1 MNTFKFKKSPDV
13 HPLCSFYRDVR
24 KASGTT
30 LVDGTGHRPHY
41 SLRTLCR
48 ALRFAAS
55 NPCSNIQRSLY
66 EVFLKSGFGWS
77 LVDALSMGR
86 EGVGMRRPGL
96 PVLSV

>member
-1 MNTFKFKKSPDV
+1 MNKFKKSPEV

-24 KASGTT
+24 KESGTT

-66 EVFLKSGFGWS
+66 EVFLKSGFGWG
-77 LVDALSMGR
+77 LVDVLTMGR
-86 EGVGMRRPGL
+86 EGVGMCRPGL